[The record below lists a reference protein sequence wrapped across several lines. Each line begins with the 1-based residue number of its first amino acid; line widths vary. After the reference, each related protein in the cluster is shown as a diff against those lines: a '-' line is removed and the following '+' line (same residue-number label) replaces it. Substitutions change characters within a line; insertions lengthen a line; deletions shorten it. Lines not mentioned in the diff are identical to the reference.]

1 MALFRRGNRDKGS
14 TRGESHLNWMGGT
27 SWFITDP
34 LVRLR
39 LAAASCFFGE
49 PMYYQRD
56 AVDKRPHRRGPAFA
70 LTDAD
75 VARLRE
81 TLGAV
86 DPQEWRSRTPAELLE
101 HCIDEALSHDP
112 EGTLREA
119 ARLRDEALVRTTP
132 QVILVRAAH
141 HVAVRGTGLV
151 RQWAKEIIARADE
164 PAVGLAYQLNR
175 FGKPIPNAL
184 KKAWRDAFERF
195 DDDALAKYRLESRA
209 AKSVDVVNLVHPR
222 GGAVDR
228 LARGTLTTTD
238 RTWEAI
244 VSARG
249 STAEAWT
256 EALPVM
262 GHMAL
267 LRNLRNL
274 VKAKIPAESFTGKL
288 VGGARTG
295 KQLPFRYYSAY
306 RALGDDAPAT
316 VREAV
321 EESLM
326 ISLEN
331 LPWLGG
337 RTMALCDNSGS
348 AQGATTSAMGTMKI
362 STIANLTGVL
372 AGMRSD
378 DGHLGIFGDHL
389 ETMAIRKRSSVFAQ
403 LDEAERVAK
412 DIGLGTENGIWLFWD
427 RAIRERQHWDHV
439 FVFSDMQAG
448 HGGLYGTNPRQYREF
463 AWEGRDRYID
473 VPKLIARYRATVN
486 SEVQVFLVQVAG
498 YQDTLVPEHYR
509 HTYILGGWGPG
520 ILGYA
525 AEMAKVEQMRA
536 SQG

>member
-1 MALFRRGNRDKGS
+1 MALFRRGNRGKGS
-14 TRGESHLNWMGGT
+14 SNGESHLNWMGGT
-27 SWFITDP
+27 SWFIRDP
-34 LVRLR
+34 LLRLR

-56 AVDKRPHRRGPAFA
+56 AVDERPRRRAPAFA

-101 HCIDEALSHDP
+101 HCIDEALSHDA

-141 HVAVRGTGLV
+141 HAAVRGTGLV
-151 RQWAKEIIARADE
+151 RTWARAIIARADE

-222 GGAVDR
+222 GAAVDR

-249 STAEAWT
+249 STPEAWT

-274 VKAKIPAESFTGKL
+274 VKAEIPAESFTARL

-306 RALGDDAPAT
+306 QALGDDAPAK

-348 AQGATTSAMGTMKI
+348 AQGSTTSAMGTMKI

-412 DIGLGTENGIWLFWD
+412 GIGLGTENGIWLFWD
-427 RAIRERQHWDHV
+427 RAIRERQRWDHV

-473 VPKLIARYRATVN
+473 VAKLIARYRATVN
-486 SEVQVFLVQVAG
+486 RDVRVFLVQVAG

-509 HTYILGGWGPG
+509 YTYVLGGWGPG

-525 AEMAKVEQMRA
+525 AEMAEVEQMRA